1 LAHFEGDS
9 ARDDFEDFDSSHAMT
24 IQDLEGNQLTAQA
37 STLAAGKG
45 GCVVLLPMA
54 GPKLFLDQQP
64 GLLLSLLGTQ
74 VVAR

>member
-1 LAHFEGDS
+1 
-9 ARDDFEDFDSSHAMT
+9 MT
-24 IQDLEGNQLTAQA
+24 IQYLEGNQHTAQA